1 MIFLKGNFF
10 INLLFTLNPRF
21 FILRRYSTI
30 VLNSIITSKTRVKL
44 LLKFFLN
51 SNTKSYLRNLEQE
64 FGESSNAIRVELNR
78 LEGADL
84 LHSEVMGNRKYFT
97 ANTNHPLYKDINNI
111 VKNFVEIDKLI
122 ERVIN
127 KIGNLETAY
136 ITGDLARGVNSQ
148 IIDLVL
154 IGQNLETGFIEQ
166 LVSKAENMIERKI
179 RYLILTENQ
188 MTDYFK
194 NKPVLLIW
202 EHDK

>member
-1 MIFLKGNFF
+1 ML
-10 INLLFTLNPRF
+10 
-21 FILRRYSTI
+21 S
-30 VLNSIITSKTRVKL
+30 SIITSKTRVKL

-64 FGESSNAIRVELNR
+64 FGESTNAIRIELNR

-84 LHSEVMGNRKYFT
+84 LRAEVKGNRKYFS

-111 VKNFVEIDKLI
+111 VKNFVGIDKLI

-127 KIGNLETAY
+127 LVGNLETAY
-136 ITGDLARGVNSQ
+136 ITGDLARGIDSQ

-154 IGQNLETGFIEQ
+154 VGNNLETSYIEQ
-166 LVSKAENMIERKI
+166 LISKAASILDRKI

-188 MTDYFK
+188 MADYFK

-202 EHDK
+202 EQEK

>member
-1 MIFLKGNFF
+1 M
-10 INLLFTLNPRF
+10 
-21 FILRRYSTI
+21 
-30 VLNSIITSKTRVKL
+30 LNSIITSKTRVKL

-78 LEGADL
+78 LESADL
-84 LHSEVMGNRKYFT
+84 LHSEVTGNRKYFR

-111 VKNFVEIDKLI
+111 VKNFVGIDKLI
-122 ERVIN
+122 DRVIN
-127 KIGNLETAY
+127 LIGNLETAY
-136 ITGDLARGVNSQ
+136 ITGDLAKGIDSQ

-154 IGQNLETGFIEQ
+154 VGKNLETSYIEQ
-166 LVSKAENMIERKI
+166 LVSKAENMLERKI
-179 RYLILTENQ
+179 RYLILTEIQ

-202 EHDK
+202 EQEK